1 MSPTS
6 PPPILLLPDELLIEI
21 TAVQPQKSLTP
32 EPPSEWVLSHVC
44 SRFRRAVTGACTLWT
59 RIVVDLCCDTSAELF
74 RLYLKRS
81 AAWEMDVTLRAMD
94 SDLPAQ
100 KGLQYLSP
108 HVGRIERLTIIVEA
122 RQALET
128 ILSSLPNVAM
138 PALQHLE
145 IENSSDRDIDLL
157 DLSPLKLP
165 NITCLKMT
173 RCTPSFPPLQW
184 MRALTHLHLE
194 DNPYPVRENSDIF
207 RFITTQHTSLVYLY
221 LDLMKAIF
229 PLGSGIV
236 SQSLTHLDLE
246 FNEGETNGLLNQ
258 LASFDTPQ
266 LTHLGLHCAHGDQLS
281 FLLNSNMQST
291 FPAVTSLTIDDLGKL
306 CCDWTPGAHRDY
318 APVKPPL
325 RLFPALS
332 SLTLIRECL
341 TPRMVSDLFGP
352 GSQPWLE
359 LEVLAIRPRPA
370 EIENVYRTLQEV
382 VCWKRSQQESLP
394 TFKLSANLFE
404 REFWAE
410 NGVVVELLADY
421 GMIGSNGDRDS
432 STWQW
437 YLADL
442 RVACCIAHEI

>member
-21 TAVQPQKSLTP
+21 AAVQPQKSLTP

-44 SRFRRAVTGACTLWT
+44 SRFRRAVTGAAALWT

-74 RLYLKRS
+74 RLYLERS
-81 AAWEMDVTLRAMD
+81 GVCEMDATLRAMD
-94 SDLPAQ
+94 SDLPAAP

-108 HVGRIERLTIIVEA
+108 HVGRIARLTIIVEA

-165 NITCLKMT
+165 NITSLKMT
-173 RCTPSFPPLQW
+173 RCTPSFPPPQW

-207 RFITTQHTSLVYLY
+207 QFITMQHPSLVYLY

-236 SQSLTHLDLE
+236 SQSLTHLDLQ
-246 FNEGETNGLLNQ
+246 FNEGE
-258 LASFDTPQ
+258 
-266 LTHLGLHCAHGDQLS
+266 
-281 FLLNSNMQST
+281 
-291 FPAVTSLTIDDLGKL
+291 
-306 CCDWTPGAHRDY
+306 
-318 APVKPPL
+318 KPWP
-325 RLFPALS
+325 
-332 SLTLIRECL
+332 
-341 TPRMVSDLFGP
+341 
-352 GSQPWLE
+352 E
-359 LEVLAIRPRPA
+359 LDVLAIRPRPA
-370 EIENVYRTLQEV
+370 EIENGYTTLQEV

-410 NGVVVELLADY
+410 NGVVVELLEEY
-421 GMIGSNGDRDS
+421 SMIGS
-432 STWQW
+432 
-437 YLADL
+437 
-442 RVACCIAHEI
+442 VF